1 MHASADLVVAG
12 DSLTVRFSQ
21 RAHNAVLES
30 AGIADGP
37 VSLPWLGNLPLRVE
51 VGPPDRLPKAGQ
63 IVPWREGP
71 HRLYGSSSGAAERRP
86 RFHSA

>member
-30 AGIADGP
+30 AGIADEP
-37 VSLPWLGNLPLRVE
+37 VSLPWLGNPPLR
-51 VGPPDRLPKAGQ
+51 LA
-63 IVPWREGP
+63 
-71 HRLYGSSSGAAERRP
+71 LA
-86 RFHSA
+86 